1 MRFQSPWITTED
13 FIGLPPLDMY
23 HKQFEQKCIPESQH
37 ENYHVCFRKKLF
49 LQDCEDIHINISADD
64 YYKLYING
72 SFVCQ
77 GPACAYPECY
87 SYNSI
92 NISRY
97 LASGENVIAI
107 HVFYHGRINRAY
119 FSGDNRMG
127 LVADIYSGD
136 EFICGTDESW
146 IYKRLSEFSGETIEY
161 DTQFL
166 ENIDFTK
173 KDRHFKEADADE
185 SEYKK
190 AVANSADDHVFID
203 TPTPTVDVY
212 SVKPKEIIK
221 IEDGKYLI
229 DFGTELSGQFYMKI
243 KGRNGQ
249 KVRIMC
255 GEELL
260 ENPLYVRYE
269 MRCNCTYDETLT
281 LSGNEDEVEFFD
293 YKMFRYVNV
302 FTDSDFDTSSVCAIV
317 RHHKFEEKITV
328 SSNIPHIKE
337 IWDICKN
344 AVRYGAQEALLDC
357 PSREKGAYLGD
368 FIISGPSHYY
378 LTGDKE
384 YFKKNL
390 YDYAHTAKI
399 SRGLM
404 AVANASYMQELADF
418 SLLYPLQVLNYLKL
432 TGDADAAKELYPLL
446 VDLLHEFSAYERADG
461 LLDNV
466 KDKPNL
472 VDWPENYRDGY
483 NARIDAKYEKSDCHN
498 VLNAFY
504 IGAHKAVEE
513 LAQIL
518 GIKHIERA
526 QALSCQFIKA
536 FYNPHTGLFCDT
548 EDKTHSAIHSN
559 ALPLFFGIALPE
571 MQECIKNFIMDK
583 GLCCGVYMSY
593 FVLKALARIGA
604 YEEELKLLINESSNS
619 WVNMINEGA
628 TTCYEAWGKEQKW
641 NTSLCHPWASAPII
655 VICEDLNGKCF
666 DEGEISFE
674 SIF

>member
-1 MRFQSPWITTED
+1 MKFQSPWITTED

-146 IYKRLSEFSGETIEY
+146 IYKRLSEFSGETIGY

-260 ENPLYVRYE
+260 ENSLYVRYE

-328 SSNIPHIKE
+328 SSKIPHIKE

-368 FIISGPSHYY
+368 FTISGPSHYY

-466 KDKPNL
+466 KDKLNL

-559 ALPLFFGIALPE
+559 ALPLFFGIVLPE
-571 MQECIKNFIMDK
+571 MQECIKNFIMEK

-666 DEGEISFE
+666 DEGEISVE

>member
-1 MRFQSPWITTED
+1 MKFQSPWITTEEFVD
-13 FIGLPPLDMY
+13 LPPLNMY
-23 HKQFEQKCIPESQH
+23 HRQFEKKSIPKSQY
-37 ENYHVCFRKKLF
+37 ENYHVCFRKKIY
-49 LQDCEDIHINISADD
+49 LQKCEDIHINISADD

-92 NISRY
+92 NISRC
-97 LASGENVIAI
+97 LAPGENVIAV

-136 EFICGTDESW
+136 EFVCGTDESW
-146 IYKRLSEFSGETIEY
+146 RYKRLEEFSGETIGY

-173 KDRHFKEADADE
+173 KDRHLKEADTDE
-185 SEYKK
+185 SQYKN

-203 TPTPTVDVY
+203 TLTPTVDVY

-221 IEDGKYLI
+221 IEKGKYFI
-229 DFGTELSGQFYMKI
+229 DFGTELSGQLYMKV
-243 KGRNGQ
+243 KGRKGQ
-249 KVRIMC
+249 NMRILC

-260 ENPLYVRYE
+260 ENPLYVRYD

-302 FTDSDFDTSSVCAIV
+302 FTDSDFDTSSVCAVV

-337 IWDICKN
+337 IWGICKN

-368 FIISGPSHYY
+368 FTISGPSHYH

-404 AVANASYMQELADF
+404 AVANASYMQEFADF

-432 TGDADAAKELYPLL
+432 TGDSDAAKEFYPLL

-461 LLDNV
+461 LLENV

-483 NARIDAKYEKSDCHN
+483 NARIDAKYENTDCHN
-498 VLNAFY
+498 VINAFY

-513 LAQIL
+513 IAQIL
-518 GIKHIERA
+518 GIKHIERS
-526 QALSCQFIKA
+526 QALSCQYIKT
-536 FYNPHTGLFCDT
+536 FYNPLTGLFCDT

-571 MQECIKNFIMDK
+571 MQECIKNYIVDK

-593 FVLKALARIGA
+593 FVLKGLARIGA
-604 YEEELKLLINESSNS
+604 YEEELKLLINEGSNS

-655 VICEDLNGKCF
+655 AICEDLNGKCF
-666 DEGEISFE
+666 EAGEIFVKR
-674 SIF
+674 I